1 MLLEIV
7 MNQLICNSFLPLF
20 LYFCFQSKIIYG
32 GNIGFSYSSGILLI
46 YAVF

>member
-7 MNQLICNSFLPLF
+7 MNQLIHNSFLPLF

-32 GNIGFSYSSGILLI
+32 DDIGFPYSSGILLI